1 MKIEPRHWTFIGL
14 LVVVFGSMLLGIRP
28 DVSISEETR
37 KMYAYIDSL
46 PAGSTVIFSFDHE
59 SSSLPEIRP
68 AALTLL
74 RHSFSKGHR
83 IIGLALLA
91 EGTGIGYRLMDMV
104 AVEQQKQYGTDWV
117 YLGFKPQYIA
127 AILSMGESL
136 EKTFPQDYFGR
147 PYDSLT
153 MLANIVNFQQVNAV
167 VSIGDGNM
175 AVHWIEYG
183 QSRFGVTVTSAMTAA
198 MVTTYDPYI
207 SSGQLHALIGGLRGA
222 AEYESLSHQPGGGLR
237 GMLAQASAHVYI
249 LLLILTGNIIYFVA
263 RRREA

>member
-1 MKIEPRHWTFIGL
+1 MKLEPRHYTFLGL

-28 DVSISEETR
+28 EVSISEETR
-37 KMYAYIDSL
+37 RMHAYIDSL
-46 PAGSTVIFSFDHE
+46 PEGSTLIYSFDHE

-68 AALTLL
+68 AALALL

-83 IIGLALLA
+83 IVGLALLA

-104 AVEQQKQYGTDWV
+104 AHEQNKQYGSDWV

-136 EKTFPQDYFGR
+136 QKTFPQDYLGH
-147 PYDSLT
+147 PYDSLA
-153 MLANIVNFQQVNAV
+153 LLSGIINYSQVNAV

-183 QSRFGVTVTSAMTAA
+183 QSRFGVTITSAMTAA

-222 AEYESLSHQPGGGLR
+222 AEYETLSGQSGGGLR
-237 GMLAQASAHVYI
+237 GMLAQASAHVYV
-249 LLLILTGNIIYFVA
+249 LLLILAGNVIYFIA
-263 RRREA
+263 RRRGA